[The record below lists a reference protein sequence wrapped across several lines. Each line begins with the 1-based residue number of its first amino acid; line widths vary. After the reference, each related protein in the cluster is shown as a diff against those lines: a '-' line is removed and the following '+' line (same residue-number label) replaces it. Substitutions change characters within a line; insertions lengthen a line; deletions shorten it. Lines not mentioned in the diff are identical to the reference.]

1 MFQISAACELA
12 FCHSVVSLAEPETVS
27 KFIAAAFV
35 VRLDVRSLHAE
46 TLLETVGIWTGR
58 RTVERGET
66 KQACAGDEA
75 GCGRPDQGQGVLP
88 EVD

>member
-1 MFQISAACELA
+1 MGTVAFALLTGPVMQWVFQLFS
-12 FCHSVVSLAEPETVS
+12 F
-27 KFIAAAFV
+27 
-35 VRLDVRSLHAE
+35 DVRSLHAE

-58 RTVERGET
+58 RAVERGET

>member
-35 VRLDVRSLHAE
+35 VRLDVRSLHDAV
-46 TLLETVGIWTGR
+46 TFS
-58 RTVERGET
+58 VEYFLRKSLNGTEF
-66 KQACAGDEA
+66 AFAG
-75 GCGRPDQGQGVLP
+75 LF
-88 EVD
+88 